1 MSFPLLSPEEPREQ
15 YHSYHRRGRRPA
27 PSVPFGPSWRNRP
40 TMLDCAVEARAHHRK
55 ILGEE
60 LGKSGRCYIALPPL
74 LLIGFL
80 IGLFFLAA
88 AGQSRLNAANER
100 VHNSQLRQQ
109 ALREFRARITDP

>member
-1 MSFPLLSPEEPREQ
+1 
-15 YHSYHRRGRRPA
+15 
-27 PSVPFGPSWRNRP
+27 
-40 TMLDCAVEARAHHRK
+40 MLNSMGCSRHFHMK

-60 LGKSGRCYIALPPL
+60 LGEIGRWYIALPPL

-100 VHNSQLRQQ
+100 VHESQLRQQ
-109 ALREFRARITDP
+109 ALSDSARWSPTRSRASAATC